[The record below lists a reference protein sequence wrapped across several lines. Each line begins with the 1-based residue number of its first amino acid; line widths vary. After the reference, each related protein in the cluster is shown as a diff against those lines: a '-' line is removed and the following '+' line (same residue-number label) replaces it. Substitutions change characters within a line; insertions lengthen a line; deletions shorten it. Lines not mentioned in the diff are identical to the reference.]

1 MHHLAEDEVVRG
13 DHEEVAVQVALHA
26 RDDMQAEVTGRCVSG
41 QAIHKHPLAQ
51 LHGHA
56 ALVHRDLEHMRAG
69 LDRREAA
76 SGHVLDHHPC
86 HALPAR
92 QHSTHVS
99 YGYLWLDSLS
109 HAGQMWLQVCKMQS
123 FEAID
128 CQCLIRQMVP
138 IDGYYYGAHE
148 STAAKIGL
156 NTT

>member
-99 YGYLWLDSLS
+99 LGICGW
-109 HAGQMWLQVCKMQS
+109 
-123 FEAID
+123 I
-128 CQCLIRQMVP
+128 LIRMQVRC
-138 IDGYYYGAHE
+138 GCR
-148 STAAKIGL
+148 SAKCSHLRQLIA
-156 NTT
+156 NV